1 MQNPNDMLIFAKV
14 AELGGISA
22 AARSLQ
28 IPKSKVSRR
37 MAMLE
42 SELDARLLER
52 TTRAVNLTEAGQIYY
67 QHCRQI
73 VEAMESAES
82 AVHQLTDTP
91 RGQLRISASV
101 TTGQQM
107 IAPYLSEF
115 TQRYPLIEIDLELSN
130 RRVDLISEG
139 FDLAIR
145 IGELEDSNLI
155 SKRLGSGRA
164 GLFASTEYLDKH
176 GRPEQLEQLQQH
188 RALVMSHSDHLLSW
202 HLINDKGLSNNLNIR
217 PNIRI
222 NDLDALITVVA
233 GGSGIACLPT
243 YLVQQH
249 PQGKNLEQILPQW
262 HAPEVTFYVLYP
274 SLRGLTHKARLW
286 IDFFSEKLTAQLALT
301 TPAP

>member
-1 MQNPNDMLIFAKV
+1 MQNANDMLIFAKV

-22 AARSLQ
+22 AARALQ

-42 SELDARLLER
+42 AELDARLLER
-52 TTRAVNLTEAGQIYY
+52 STRAVHLTEAGRIYY

-73 VEAMESAES
+73 VEAMESAENS
-82 AVHQLTDTP
+82 VHQLTDTP

-107 IAPYLSEF
+107 IAPYLNEF
-115 TQRYPLIEIDLELSN
+115 TDRYPLIEIDLELSN

-164 GLFASTEYLDKH
+164 GLFAAKQYLEQN
-176 GRPEQLEQLQQH
+176 GRPGNLEALRQH
-188 RALVMSHSDHLLSW
+188 RTLVMSHSEHLLNW
-202 HLINDKGLSNNLNIR
+202 HLINNKGQSNNLDIH

-222 NDLDALITVVA
+222 NDLDALITAVA
-233 GGSGIACLPT
+233 GGCGISCLPT
-243 YLVQQH
+243 YLVQHH
-249 PQGKNLEQILPQW
+249 PRGKELEQILPGW
-262 HAPEVTFYVLYP
+262 HAPEVNFYALYP

-286 IDFFSEKLTAQLALT
+286 IDFFSDKLSGQLDT
-301 TPAP
+301 KT